1 MSHLQDSFGLSG
13 GCIAYLHRPT
23 LGWTVGEYILTWQS
37 KQASSTVQP
46 WVGRLRTTPSLIWRH
61 TRSAEEAFL
70 SLFANRLPL
79 YAASKLASA
88 ERILR
93 DILELVAAIT
103 EVFYIMEEEV
113 LGVVVDESDE
123 PACVCESYRCKT
135 VSQGLQKL
143 ELIQFPCCGGRGIG
157 VKRKSGRTLMMRPL
171 WFCCGSRDNRIR
183 TDDLFNVTEAL

>member
-23 LGWTVGEYILTWQS
+23 QGWTVREYILTWQS
-37 KQASSTVQP
+37 KLASSTVQP

-61 TRSAEEAFL
+61 TGSAEEAFL
-70 SLFANRLPL
+70 LLFAIRVANSQFPRCEFPISVL
-79 YAASKLASA
+79 
-88 ERILR
+88 RI
-93 DILELVAAIT
+93 
-103 EVFYIMEEEV
+103 
-113 LGVVVDESDE
+113 S
-123 PACVCESYRCKT
+123 SYR
-135 VSQGLQKL
+135 VANF
-143 ELIQFPCCGGRGIG
+143 QFPCCGGRWIG